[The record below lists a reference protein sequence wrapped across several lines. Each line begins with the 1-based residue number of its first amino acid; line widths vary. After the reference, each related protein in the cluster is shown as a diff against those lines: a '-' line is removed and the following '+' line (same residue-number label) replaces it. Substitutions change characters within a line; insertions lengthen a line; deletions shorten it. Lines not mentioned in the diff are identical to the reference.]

1 MKILITGGAGFVG
14 ANLASYLH
22 PQYEVVVMD
31 NLVRR
36 GSEKNVEWLEDQG
49 IEVRHGDIRNRE
61 DFPKESFFAILEC
74 AAQPS
79 AIDGYENPTYDFTNN
94 TLPLGHIL
102 DICKDTGAGLI
113 FWSTNKVY
121 PISAVHDR
129 PIVEYSDR
137 YVSYTGID
145 EHCALDGGDR
155 SLYGCSK
162 IMADLM
168 IQEWA
173 SSFGIKA
180 IVNRFSCLAGPRQ
193 WGKVE
198 QGWVTWWMLAHHFQL
213 PLSYIGF
220 KGKQV
225 RDVLFINDLCRLVE
239 MQLHGM
245 DGEAH
250 TYPEVFNVGGGA
262 FNAISLREATGICQK
277 ITGQET
283 QIDTVLD
290 ERRADFAVYVSDTS
304 KVQSAYG
311 WYPLI
316 DIEEGF
322 GEIYEWI
329 LENETMLSSMYA
341 PDQVYDHAVPLRV
354 NA

>member
-14 ANLASYLH
+14 ANLASYLSS
-22 PQYEVVVMD
+22 QFEVVVMD
-31 NLVRR
+31 NFVRR
-36 GSEKNVEWLEDQG
+36 GSEKNVEWLEGQG

-79 AIDGYENPTYDFTNN
+79 AIDGYNNPSYDFTNN
-94 TLPLGHIL
+94 TVPLVHIL
-102 DICKDTGAGLI
+102 DICKETGAGLI

-121 PISAVHDR
+121 PVSAVHDR
-129 PIVEYSDR
+129 HIAEYHDR
-137 YVSYTGID
+137 YVSHTHID
-145 EHCALDGGDR
+145 EKCPLDGGDR
-155 SLYGCSK
+155 SLYGASK

-198 QGWVTWWMLAHHFQL
+198 QGWVTWWMLAHHFKL

-225 RDVLFINDLCRLVE
+225 RDVLFISDLCRLIE
-239 MQLHGM
+239 MQLYGM
-245 DGEAH
+245 EDGQR
-250 TYPEVFNVGGGA
+250 TYPEVFNVGGGG
-262 FNAISLREATGICQK
+262 FNSMSLIEATKMCQK
-277 ITGQET
+277 ITGNET
-283 QIDTVLD
+283 AIDTVLE
-290 ERRADFAVYVSDTS
+290 ERRADFSVYVSNTS
-304 KVQSAYG
+304 KVQNAYN
-311 WYPLI
+311 WYPLV
-316 DIEEGF
+316 DLKEGF
-322 GEIYEWI
+322 SEIYNWI
-329 LENETMLSSMYA
+329 LENEEMLGQMYA
-341 PDQVYDHAVPLRV
+341 PEQVVDNSIPLRA
-354 NA
+354 NG